1 MQRRNIDSDQVRR
14 NARADRASPST
25 ASVGSASSASKNT
38 NRAHDTS
45 ALTNKLKHLDD
56 CMRQVRS
63 LMKNLEKSDDPMAHQ
78 HLQTLQQMMHQLNIE
93 QSNNDARK
101 GRFNALDQRQRHLN
115 EHLESGVHDAS
126 PQLPRGLE
134 NSLDCDAAAEMQY
147 AQMLEDEKESLM
159 QQNAIIRKI
168 LESQKKL
175 SALKEQHDYVTSVQK
190 KAENKLAE
198 AKALQDQLANS
209 NTDLSDWVNQMQR
222 ETAAGTL
229 LAPPLSAMRESKR
242 SAPLRRSHQ
251 GASIMSSG
259 DISGGDGNWSMSA
272 DSAADGASAE
282 ALAGATGGHPAGD
295 LGLEQLDRR
304 VQVLQGILAQHG
316 KFGFADPEAAV
327 EECEQEDLQSS
338 QLNENIRAL
347 QEQKSHVDQLLSE
360 LTALQSEASRLGTQ
374 SNLAAGSTNEAS
386 KGDTA
391 VRGTAKLATP
401 YEHPSLR
408 DKRRQV
414 NEMRKTLQQLKSA
427 VKNLDQEVASGV
439 VGSSSSDAS
448 PATALMGSQQ
458 RPRGSAGYKK
468 DNIQGDF
475 PARRHYEAEGRAN
488 EEPDVVAGVGAAAA
502 ATAAVQQ
509 PSDPLSVA
517 PTRTNGDLLADKVRQ
532 LQTTRNQLQYLQSL
546 VASFQ
551 DGGVDLAGSGP
562 GSGAPSSGEADQ
574 RKEQHQRHC
583 LQQQLQEQRLRLS
596 LLSKQLTPS
605 QQAPAKN
612 QLRIAPEGPP
622 QRLLPQPSSP
632 RGAPAEA
639 AALSPAKKDN
649 VTLPKNLYDASK
661 ASNRSH
667 DHSSSNLE
675 SSGLNRDKAIL
686 EELLQQERS
695 KQLLS
700 YSHNEDV
707 RSPSSCSVSSEPID
721 EPGGS
726 VMAGGTTT
734 IAATWGGSSTQE
746 NLEDDED
753 DDEDKQE
760 GSIEAGHDTDGSHSD
775 GENDAACAM
784 PLPLARKDRQCT
796 VVDAAAAAPGRTN
809 NRLTSMHVPRVNG
822 TYGGGGQWSNWQGTA
837 GYSAAPMQR
846 QQSSTIQGEIVSP
859 DDSGYQCDRFPGG
872 APGLMMVPGWNQ
884 LSQNLI
890 QQLENTNTVYQS
902 ILQEQQ
908 ALATCAAAAVSPS
921 THLRMPSTDA
931 LQHYAIQQ
939 QLLLSI
945 IHCYQLLSIQQ
956 AEISQ
961 LQQAT
966 HQGSSPSL
974 EEGLRGPVAALQEPA
989 VGSPFLLAAEP
1000 MGGTWVHG
1008 VAAPALHTAQTHRP
1022 LPAEARGAPP
1032 GATLNNQVVP
1042 GSRANNFWDNFRS
1055 YSRQNLLSNPGA
1067 APKTNELPA
1076 NFQVQQSQPSCSI
1089 PVASTPLTKS
1099 WTSSRGSRDYP
1110 PSYAAATS
1118 TSRSRQMRP
1127 VQNVWPQEPTGS
1139 RPNDSKQANGAQGLL
1154 PVVGLPSDA
1163 PTVSSRRPTSR
1174 QQQPACDVLKMSIG
1188 AEVSRLLEGKEDA
1201 ASLAAVLHQLQ
1212 LLNCPRPD
1220 LSSGHAVGGAR
1231 RKVPSSAKSNIPKE
1245 NRALNSERHLMFQ
1258 RGTSESS
1265 PDLVASVEFAT
1276 DSRSRIEETLSDSTF
1291 DKNTSRPLAAVTAR
1305 KRAKPLCSP
1314 ASQPP
1319 QLPTVPTSSME
1330 RSAPAEHM
1338 VAERD
1343 CGTNED
1349 QGAAARPIEPVF
1361 EQTWPEKDTTV
1372 SAPAQDL
1379 PQPSGDVPAAEPLQG
1394 LDNMLL
1400 LAEAHALRGVNQDV
1414 QQAMYNFELALLQQ
1428 GLAAGGEQQGEEAE
1442 DDEDR
1447 ELETEPEAEGTQDLA
1462 EADQSPA
1469 AEQDAADQQPEDAA
1483 PPALGVAGGA
1493 EGGAAEQPSDD
1504 AASRQAAPQ
1513 DVPEVPHEEPVPRTE
1528 SEESPPR
1535 QHDGSQPPAS

>member
-1 MQRRNIDSDQVRR
+1 
-14 NARADRASPST
+14 
-25 ASVGSASSASKNT
+25 
-38 NRAHDTS
+38 
-45 ALTNKLKHLDD
+45 
-56 CMRQVRS
+56 
-63 LMKNLEKSDDPMAHQ
+63 MKNLEKSEDPMAHQ

-93 QSNNDARK
+93 QSNSDARK

-115 EHLESGVHDAS
+115 EHLESGVRDVS
-126 PQLPRGLE
+126 PQSARGLE
-134 NSLDCDAAAEMQY
+134 NSLDCDVADMQY
-147 AQMLEDEKESLM
+147 AQLLEDEKESLM

-209 NTDLSDWVNQMQR
+209 NTDLSDWVSQMQR

-229 LAPPLSAMRESKR
+229 LAPPLSAMREPKR
-242 SAPLRRSHQ
+242 SAPSRRSHQ
-251 GASIMSSG
+251 GPSIMSSS
-259 DISGGDGNWSMSA
+259 DILGRDGNWSMSA

-282 ALAGATGGHPAGD
+282 ALTGATGGHPAGD

-304 VQVLQGILAQHG
+304 VQVLQSILAQHG

-327 EECEQEDLQSS
+327 EECELEDLQSS

-347 QEQKSHVDQLLSE
+347 QEQKSQVDQLLGE
-360 LTALQSEASRLGTQ
+360 LTALQTEASRLGAQ
-374 SNLAAGSTNEAS
+374 SNLAAGSTNEAA
-386 KGDTA
+386 KADTA
-391 VRGTAKLATP
+391 AKGTAKPSAP

-427 VKNLDQEVASGV
+427 VKNLDQEVASGA
-439 VGSSSSDAS
+439 VGSSDAL
-448 PATALMGSQQ
+448 PPTALMGSQQ
-458 RPRGSAGYKK
+458 KPRGSAGYKK
-468 DNIQGDF
+468 DNLQGDF

-488 EEPDVVAGVGAAAA
+488 EEPDVVAGVGAAV
-502 ATAAVQQ
+502 ATAPVQQ
-509 PSDPLSVA
+509 PSDLSSA
-517 PTRTNGDLLADKVRQ
+517 AQTRTNGDLLAEKVRQ

-546 VASFQ
+546 VSSFQ
-551 DGGVDLAGSGP
+551 DSGDDPTGSDPGTGV
-562 GSGAPSSGEADQ
+562 PSSGEADQ
-574 RKEQHQRHC
+574 RKEQQQRHC
-583 LQQQLQEQRLRLS
+583 LQQKLQEQRLRLS
-596 LLSKQLTPS
+596 LLRQQLTPS

-612 QLRIAPEGPP
+612 QLRVAPEGPP
-622 QRLLPQPSSP
+622 QRLLPPPSSP
-632 RGAPAEA
+632 RAAPAEA
-639 AALSPAKKDN
+639 TALSPAKKDN

-661 ASNRSH
+661 ASNRAH
-667 DHSSSNLE
+667 DHSSSSLE
-675 SSGLNRDKAIL
+675 PSGLIRDKAIL

-707 RSPSSCSVSSEPID
+707 RSPSSCSASSGPMD
-721 EPGGS
+721 GPGGS
-726 VMAGGTTT
+726 VMAGGNTT

-753 DDEDKQE
+753 DDEDRQE
-760 GSIEAGHDTDGSHSD
+760 GSIEAGHDSDGSRSD
-775 GENDAACAM
+775 RENDAAHAV
-784 PLPLARKDRQCT
+784 PPSLARKDRQCT

-809 NRLTSMHVPRVNG
+809 NRLTSMHMPRVNG
-822 TYGGGGQWSNWQGTA
+822 TYGGGGQWGNWQGTA
-837 GYSAAPMQR
+837 GYSTAPVQR
-846 QQSSTIQGEIVSP
+846 QQSSTIQGEILSP
-859 DDSGYQCDRFPGG
+859 DDSGYQCDRFPCG
-872 APGLMMVPGWNQ
+872 APSLMMVPGWHQ

-890 QQLENTNTVYQS
+890 QQLENTNTAYQS
-902 ILQEQQ
+902 VLQEQQ
-908 ALATCAAAAVSPS
+908 ALATAAAAVSPGS
-921 THLRMPSTDA
+921 HLRIPSADA
-931 LQHYAIQQ
+931 LQYYAIQQ

-945 IHCYQLLSIQQ
+945 IHCYQLLSLQQ
-956 AEISQ
+956 VEISQ
-961 LQQAT
+961 LQQAL
-966 HQGSSPSL
+966 HQGSSQSL
-974 EEGLRGPVAALQEPA
+974 EEGLRGPAAAAALQEPTM
-989 VGSPFLLAAEP
+989 GSPLLLATEP
-1000 MGGTWVHG
+1000 VSGTWVHG
-1008 VAAPALHTAQTHRP
+1008 VGSSALHTAQPHRP
-1022 LPAEARGAPP
+1022 MPAEARGAPP

-1055 YSRQNLLSNPGA
+1055 YSRQNLLSNPGT

-1076 NFQVQQSQPSCSI
+1076 NFQVQQSQPSCTI
-1089 PVASTPLTKS
+1089 PVASTLLTKS
-1099 WTSSRGSRDYP
+1099 WASSRGPRDCP

-1118 TSRSRQMRP
+1118 TSQPRQMRP
-1127 VQNVWPQEPTGS
+1127 VQNVWPQEPAGS
-1139 RPNDSKQANGAQGLL
+1139 RSNDPKQANGAQGVL
-1154 PVVGLPSDA
+1154 PIVDLPSDA
-1163 PTVSSRRPTSR
+1163 PTTSSRRATSR
-1174 QQQPACDVLKMSIG
+1174 QQEHQQQPACDVLKMSIG

-1212 LLNCPRPD
+1212 LLNCPQPD
-1220 LSSGHAVGGAR
+1220 LNSGQAVGGAR

-1245 NRALNSERHLMFQ
+1245 NRSLNSERHLMFQ
-1258 RGTSESS
+1258 RGASESS

-1291 DKNTSRPLAAVTAR
+1291 DKNTLRPLAAVTAR

-1319 QLPTVPTSSME
+1319 QLPTVSTSSIE
-1330 RSAPAEHM
+1330 RSAPAEQM

-1349 QGAAARPIEPVF
+1349 QGATARPIEPVF

-1372 SAPAQDL
+1372 SAPGQDL
-1379 PQPSGDVPAAEPLQG
+1379 PQPSGDGPVAEPLQG

-1469 AEQDAADQQPEDAA
+1469 AEQDTADQQPEDVA
-1483 PPALGVAGGA
+1483 PPALLGVAGGA

-1504 AASRQAAPQ
+1504 AASRQAVPQ
-1513 DVPEVPHEEPVPRTE
+1513 DVPEVSHEEPVPRTE
-1528 SEESPPR
+1528 SEESPPH

>member
-1 MQRRNIDSDQVRR
+1 
-14 NARADRASPST
+14 
-25 ASVGSASSASKNT
+25 
-38 NRAHDTS
+38 
-45 ALTNKLKHLDD
+45 
-56 CMRQVRS
+56 MRQVKS
-63 LMKNLEKSDDPMAHQ
+63 LMKNLEKSEDPMAHQ

-93 QSNNDARK
+93 QSNSDARK

-115 EHLESGVHDAS
+115 DHLESGVRGTS
-126 PQLPRGLE
+126 PQSARGLE
-134 NSLDCDAAAEMQY
+134 NSHDCDAVADMQY
-147 AQMLEDEKESLM
+147 AQLLEDEKESLM

-175 SALKEQHDYVTSVQK
+175 SALKEQHDYVASVQK

-198 AKALQDQLANS
+198 AKALQDQLSNS
-209 NTDLSDWVNQMQR
+209 NTDLSDWVSQMQR

-229 LAPPLSAMRESKR
+229 LAPPLSAMREPKR
-242 SAPLRRSHQ
+242 SAPSRRSHQ
-251 GASIMSSG
+251 GASVMSSG
-259 DISGGDGNWSMSA
+259 DISGGDANWSMSA

-316 KFGFADPEAAV
+316 KFGFADPEPAV
-327 EECEQEDLQSS
+327 EECELEDPQSS

-347 QEQKSHVDQLLSE
+347 QEQKSQVDQLLSE
-360 LTALQSEASRLGTQ
+360 LTALQSEASRIATQ
-374 SNLAAGSTNEAS
+374 TNTGNLAAGSTGEGS

-391 VRGTAKLATP
+391 ARGTAKHSTP
-401 YEHPSLR
+401 YEHPSLS

-427 VKNLDQEVASGV
+427 VKNLDQEVASGA
-439 VGSSSSDAS
+439 VGSRDSS
-448 PATALMGSQQ
+448 PPTALMGSQQ

-468 DNIQGDF
+468 DNLQGDF

-488 EEPDVVAGVGAAAA
+488 EEPDVVAGVGATA

-509 PSDPLSVA
+509 PSDLPSTA
-517 PTRTNGDLLADKVRQ
+517 QTRTNGDLLAEKV
-532 LQTTRNQLQYLQSL
+532 
-546 VASFQ
+546 
-551 DGGVDLAGSGP
+551 
-562 GSGAPSSGEADQ
+562 SGEADQ
-574 RKEQHQRHC
+574 RKEQQRQC

-596 LLSKQLTPS
+596 LLRQQLTPS

-612 QLRIAPEGPP
+612 QLRVAPEGPP

-632 RGAPAEA
+632 RGAPAVA
-639 AALSPAKKDN
+639 AASLSPAKKDN

-675 SSGLNRDKAIL
+675 SSGLSRDKAIL

-707 RSPSSCSVSSEPID
+707 RSPSSCSASSEPMD
-721 EPGGS
+721 GPGGS
-726 VMAGGTTT
+726 VMAGGNTT

-753 DDEDKQE
+753 DDEDRQE
-760 GSIEAGHDTDGSHSD
+760 GSVEAGHDSDGSHSD
-775 GENDAACAM
+775 GENDAARAV
-784 PLPLARKDRQCT
+784 PPPLARKDRQST
-796 VVDAAAAAPGRTN
+796 AVDAAAATPGRTN
-809 NRLTSMHVPRVNG
+809 NRLTSMHVPRAVNG
-822 TYGGGGQWSNWQGTA
+822 TYGGGGQWGNWQGTA
-837 GYSAAPMQR
+837 GYSAAPVQR
-846 QQSSTIQGEIVSP
+846 QQSSTAQGEIVSP
-859 DDSGYQCDRFPGG
+859 DDSGYPCDRFPGG
-872 APGLMMVPGWNQ
+872 ASSLMMVPGWHQ
-884 LSQNLI
+884 LSHNLI

-908 ALATCAAAAVSPS
+908 ALATSAAAVSPGS
-921 THLRMPSTDA
+921 HLRMPSADA
-931 LQHYAIQQ
+931 LQFYAVQQ

-966 HQGSSPSL
+966 HQHGHRAHIVLQGSSPSL
-974 EEGLRGPVAALQEPA
+974 EEGLRGPAATLQEPA

-1000 MGGTWVHG
+1000 VGGTWMHG
-1008 VAAPALHTAQTHRP
+1008 MGAPLLHTVQPHRP

-1076 NFQVQQSQPSCSI
+1076 NFQVQHSQPI
-1089 PVASTPLTKS
+1089 PVTRTPLTKS
-1099 WTSSRGSRDYP
+1099 WASSRGPRDYP
-1110 PSYAAATS
+1110 PSYAAATCG
-1118 TSRSRQMRP
+1118 SRSRQMRP
-1127 VQNVWPQEPTGS
+1127 VQNVWPQEPAGG
-1139 RPNDSKQANGAQGLL
+1139 RPNDPKQANGAQGQL
-1154 PVVGLPSDA
+1154 PVVGFPSDA
-1163 PTVSSRRPTSR
+1163 PSTSSRQPPSR
-1174 QQQPACDVLKMSIG
+1174 QQQQQPACDVLKMSIG

-1201 ASLAAVLHQLQ
+1201 ASLAAVLRQLQ
-1212 LLNCPRPD
+1212 LLNCPQPE
-1220 LSSGHAVGGAR
+1220 LSSGQAVGGAR

-1276 DSRSRIEETLSDSTF
+1276 DSPSRIEETLSDSTF

-1330 RSAPAEHM
+1330 RS
-1338 VAERD
+1338 VS
-1343 CGTNED
+1343 
-1349 QGAAARPIEPVF
+1349 GAWIIYWLHLITSFTLGLCLKSCAR
-1361 EQTWPEKDTTV
+1361 T
-1372 SAPAQDL
+1372 SA
-1379 PQPSGDVPAAEPLQG
+1379 ST
-1394 LDNMLL
+1394 
-1400 LAEAHALRGVNQDV
+1400 
-1414 QQAMYNFELALLQQ
+1414 F
-1428 GLAAGGEQQGEEAE
+1428 
-1442 DDEDR
+1442 
-1447 ELETEPEAEGTQDLA
+1447 T
-1462 EADQSPA
+1462 
-1469 AEQDAADQQPEDAA
+1469 
-1483 PPALGVAGGA
+1483 
-1493 EGGAAEQPSDD
+1493 
-1504 AASRQAAPQ
+1504 
-1513 DVPEVPHEEPVPRTE
+1513 
-1528 SEESPPR
+1528 
-1535 QHDGSQPPAS
+1535 